1 MATLAEKKV
10 RSFELGDYVD
20 LPVVAADVIYEG
32 AAVGT
37 ASGNARPL
45 VAGDRFAGFAD
56 GTADNALGAAAAI
69 KVKVRERGKIQLP
82 VTGVV
87 AASLGAKVYAS
98 DDDTFTLTQ
107 GSNSLIGY
115 VTRVVAAGVAVV
127 QFEAQAV

>member
-1 MATLAEKKV
+1 MATLADKKV
-10 RSFELGDYVD
+10 RSFELGDYTD

-37 ASGNARPL
+37 TSGNARPL

-56 GTADNALGAAAAI
+56 GTADNALGAAGAI

-87 AASLGAKVYAS
+87 AGSLGAKVYAS
-98 DDDTFTLTQ
+98 DDDTFTLTAT
-107 GSNSLIGY
+107 SNSLIGY
-115 VTRVVAAGVAVV
+115 VTRVVQAGVAVV